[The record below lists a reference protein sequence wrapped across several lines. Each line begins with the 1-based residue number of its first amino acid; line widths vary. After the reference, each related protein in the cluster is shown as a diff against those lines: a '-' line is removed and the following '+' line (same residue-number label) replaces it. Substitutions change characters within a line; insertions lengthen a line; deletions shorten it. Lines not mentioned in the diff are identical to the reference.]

1 MFLASGVP
9 KALEKCNTIKRHI
22 QTKKKQF
29 VKRVQNA
36 FMESISNVF
45 FSSVMLSFTAKNI
58 YNWIHK
64 YQLDSIC
71 CAIAIVSL
79 IEIQARGFWTKRRG
93 CVKLSTT
100 VCQTNLI
107 VHKLHTHTRT
117 IFAIGCLLGVVYEYL
132 FWDRLSHVSS
142 FLHLSYSVYTQ
153 TNMLLRVHI
162 FIVIISKKIARDCV
176 SLWFKWFFLTLR
188 FQQTHSIRTGGVNK
202 VNIYKF
208 NCTKWSIWLHAVK
221 LWDSLNSFS

>member
-1 MFLASGVP
+1 
-9 KALEKCNTIKRHI
+9 
-22 QTKKKQF
+22 
-29 VKRVQNA
+29 
-36 FMESISNVF
+36 
-45 FSSVMLSFTAKNI
+45 MLSFTAKNI

-64 YQLDSIC
+64 YQLDLSIC

-142 FLHLSYSVYTQ
+142 FAFVIFCIQKYTNTFTCAHFYRYYFKKLPAIACHFGLSDFFSLCDSNRHTQ
-153 TNMLLRVHI
+153 FALAV
-162 FIVIISKKIARDCV
+162 
-176 SLWFKWFFLTLR
+176 W
-188 FQQTHSIRTGGVNK
+188 
-202 VNIYKF
+202 IYKF

>member
-1 MFLASGVP
+1 
-9 KALEKCNTIKRHI
+9 
-22 QTKKKQF
+22 
-29 VKRVQNA
+29 
-36 FMESISNVF
+36 
-45 FSSVMLSFTAKNI
+45 MLSFTAKNI

-64 YQLDSIC
+64 YQLDLSIC

-142 FLHLSYSVYTQ
+142 FAFVIFCIYSNKHAFTCAHFY
-153 TNMLLRVHI
+153 RYY
-162 FIVIISKKIARDCV
+162 FEKIARDCV

-202 VNIYKF
+202 VN
-208 NCTKWSIWLHAVK
+208 L
-221 LWDSLNSFS
+221 

>member
-1 MFLASGVP
+1 MCKMLLWSP
-9 KALEKCNTIKRHI
+9 I
-22 QTKKKQF
+22 
-29 VKRVQNA
+29 
-36 FMESISNVF
+36 

-64 YQLDSIC
+64 HQLDLSIC

-79 IEIQARGFWTKRRG
+79 IEIQARGFRTKRRE

-117 IFAIGCLLGVVYEYL
+117 TFAIGCLLGVVYEYL

-142 FLHLSYSVYTQ
+142 FAFVIFCIYSNIHTH
-153 TNMLLRVHI
+153 LRVHI
-162 FIVIISKKIARDCV
+162 FIVIISKNCPRLRV
-176 SLWFKWFFLTLR
+176 TL
-188 FQQTHSIRTGGVNK
+188 V
-202 VNIYKF
+202 
-208 NCTKWSIWLHAVK
+208 
-221 LWDSLNSFS
+221 